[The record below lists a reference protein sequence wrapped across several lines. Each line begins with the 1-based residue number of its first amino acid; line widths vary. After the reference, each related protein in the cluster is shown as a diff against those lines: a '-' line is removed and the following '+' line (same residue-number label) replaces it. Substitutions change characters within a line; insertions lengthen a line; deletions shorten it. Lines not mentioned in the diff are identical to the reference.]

1 MVVRPLTLLFL
12 VISVG
17 EEKKLEDAALTA
29 STKLKEALQKER
41 REKSELQKNVT
52 ALQVMSYVNLVNIIE
67 IQSRN
72 VIKKF
77 TTEKLSLGFSLSGKI

>member
-52 ALQVMSYVNLVNIIE
+52 ALQVMSYEKTIKTY
-67 IQSRN
+67 
-72 VIKKF
+72 VIK
-77 TTEKLSLGFSLSGKI
+77 S

>member
-41 REKSELQKNVT
+41 LEKSELQKNVT
-52 ALQVMSYVNLVNIIE
+52 ALQVMSYE
-67 IQSRN
+67 KTY
-72 VIKKF
+72 VIK
-77 TTEKLSLGFSLSGKI
+77 S

>member
-1 MVVRPLTLLFL
+1 MVVRPLTSLFL

-52 ALQVMSYVNLVNIIE
+52 ALQVMSYE
-67 IQSRN
+67 KSY
-72 VIKKF
+72 VIK
-77 TTEKLSLGFSLSGKI
+77 S